1 MKFYMHAGS
10 LNHGCEA
17 IVRSTEK
24 LAHDKIILYSE
35 HPEEDLAVQINDVC
49 EVRQQGGSRSKS
61 NPAFIVCKAAE
72 VLLRNPD
79 IKHRYAYKNVI
90 SEAKP
95 GELFVSIGGDN
106 YCYGANP
113 YLFYLNYALNKNGA
127 RTCLWGCSIEPETL
141 RDTKMI
147 EDMKRY
153 SFISAR
159 ETITYTALK
168 EAGLTKIYL
177 YPDPAF
183 TLETVECPLPKQFNE
198 GQVVGIN
205 LSPLV
210 QKLDNTGNLVFEN
223 YKNLIKYILRQTD
236 MSIALIP
243 HVCKSNND
251 DRVAMKSLKEC
262 FDDEDRIFMVN
273 DEGTLDCRKLK
284 YIISKCRFMI
294 TARTHASIA
303 AYSTMIPTLVVGYS
317 VKARG
322 IAKDI
327 FGNYDDYV
335 LDIHHVKSED
345 ELTDKFK
352 YLEEHEQEIRS
363 YLDEFMPSYIAKAR
377 EASKLLK

>member
-1 MKFYMHAGS
+1 
-10 LNHGCEA
+10 
-17 IVRSTEK
+17 
-24 LAHDKIILYSE
+24 
-35 HPEEDLAVQINDVC
+35 
-49 EVRQQGGSRSKS
+49 
-61 NPAFIVCKAAE
+61 
-72 VLLRNPD
+72 
-79 IKHRYAYKNVI
+79 
-90 SEAKP
+90 
-95 GELFVSIGGDN
+95 
-106 YCYGANP
+106 
-113 YLFYLNYALNKNGA
+113 
-127 RTCLWGCSIEPETL
+127 
-141 RDTKMI
+141 MI